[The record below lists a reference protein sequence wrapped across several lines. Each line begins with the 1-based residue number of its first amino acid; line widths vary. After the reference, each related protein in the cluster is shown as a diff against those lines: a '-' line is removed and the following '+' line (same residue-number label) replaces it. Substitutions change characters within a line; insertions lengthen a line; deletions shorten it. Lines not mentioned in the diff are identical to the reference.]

1 MGLSH
6 PQYASQG
13 EPASIVL
20 RGNASLS
27 TRAALCIFLGL
38 TACAALIG
46 FLLAIGG
53 AWPVI
58 PFLGLELVVVGAVFC
73 RMCWRAR
80 DCEVL
85 AFEDDRLHIIQHRGK
100 FECRHEFQRY
110 WARVALEP
118 VRDGWYPPRLVIR
131 SHGREVEIGAS
142 LNEDQRK
149 ELAQRLRRVLGPGD
163 HAAGIADWLATKPN

>member
-1 MGLSH
+1 MELSH
-6 PQYASQG
+6 PQCVSQN
-13 EPASIVL
+13 EPVRIVL

-27 TRAALCIFLGL
+27 ARAALCIFLGL
-38 TACAALIG
+38 AVSAPLIG

-85 AFEDDRLHIIQHRGK
+85 EFDENRLHIIQHRGQS
-100 FECRHEFQRY
+100 ECRHEFQRY
-110 WARVALEP
+110 WARVVLEP
-118 VRDGWYPPRLVIR
+118 VRDGWYPPRLLIR
-131 SHGREVEIGAS
+131 SHGREVEIGANF
-142 LNEDQRK
+142 NEDQRT
-149 ELAQRLRRVLGPGD
+149 ELAQRLRRFLGPGD
-163 HAAGIADWLATKPN
+163 HTAGITDWLATKPN

>member
-1 MGLSH
+1 MEMYH
-6 PQYASQG
+6 PQCATQG
-13 EPASIVL
+13 KPAHIVL

-27 TRAALCIFLGL
+27 ARAALCVFLGL
-38 TACAALIG
+38 AASAALIG
-46 FLLAIGG
+46 LLLAIGG

-73 RMCWRAR
+73 RMCRRAR

-85 AFEDDRLHIIQHRGK
+85 AFENDRLQIIQHCGNS
-100 FECRHEFQRY
+100 ECRHEFQRY
-110 WARVALEP
+110 WARVALDP
-118 VRDGWYPPRLVIR
+118 VRDGWYPPRLVVR

-142 LNEDQRK
+142 LNEDQRT
-149 ELAQRLRRVLGPGD
+149 ELARRLRQVLGPGD

>member
-1 MGLSH
+1 MELSH
-6 PQYASQG
+6 PQCVSQS
-13 EPASIVL
+13 EPVQIVL

-27 TRAALCIFLGL
+27 ARAALCIFLGL
-38 TACAALIG
+38 AISATFIG
-46 FLLAIGG
+46 VLLAIGG

-73 RMCWRAR
+73 RMCRRAR

-85 AFEDDRLHIIQHRGK
+85 AFEDDRLHIVQHCGNSER
-100 FECRHEFQRY
+100 RHEFQRY
-110 WARVALEP
+110 WARVALKP

-142 LNEDQRK
+142 LNEDQRT
-149 ELAQRLRRVLGPGD
+149 ELAQRLRRVLGPIGHD
-163 HAAGIADWLATKPN
+163 AALADWRAIKPN

>member
-1 MGLSH
+1 MELSC
-6 PQYASQG
+6 PQCATQA
-13 EPASIVL
+13 EPARIVL

-27 TRAALCIFLGL
+27 ARAALCIFLCL
-38 TACAALIG
+38 AVSATLIG
-46 FLLAIGG
+46 FLFAIGG

-100 FECRHEFQRY
+100 SACRHEFQRY
-110 WARVALEP
+110 WARVVIEP
-118 VRDGWYPPRLVIR
+118 VRDGWYPPRLVVR

-142 LNEDQRK
+142 FNEDQRT

-163 HAAGIADWLATKPN
+163 HAAGIADWLASKPN

>member
-1 MGLSH
+1 MELSH
-6 PQYASQG
+6 PQCVSQS
-13 EPASIVL
+13 EPVRIVL

-27 TRAALCIFLGL
+27 ARAALCVFLAL
-38 TACAALIG
+38 AASATLIG
-46 FLLAIGG
+46 FLLAAGG

-58 PFLGLELVVVGAVFC
+58 PFLGLELIVVGAVFC

-85 AFEDDRLHIIQHRGK
+85 AFDNDRLHIIQHRGK
-100 FECRHEFQRY
+100 SMCRHEFQRY
-110 WARVALEP
+110 WARAALMP

-142 LNEDQRK
+142 LNADQRT
-149 ELAQRLRRVLGPGD
+149 ELALRLRQVLGPGD
-163 HAAGIADWLATKPN
+163 HAAGLADWLATKPN

>member
-1 MGLSH
+1 MQLSH
-6 PQYASQG
+6 PQCARQG
-13 EPASIVL
+13 GPARIVL

-27 TRAALCIFLGL
+27 ARAALCIFLGL
-38 TACAALIG
+38 ALSAALIG
-46 FLLAIGG
+46 FLFAING

-85 AFEDDRLHIIQHRGK
+85 AFDDDYLHISQHRGK
-100 FECRHEFQRY
+100 FERRHEFQRY

-118 VRDGWYPPRLVIR
+118 VRDGWCPPRLLIR
-131 SHGREVEIGAS
+131 SHGREVEIGTS
-142 LNEDQRK
+142 LNADQRT
-149 ELAQRLRRVLGPGD
+149 ELAQRLRQVLGPGD
-163 HAAGIADWLATKPN
+163 HAAGLADWLATKPN

>member
-1 MGLSH
+1 MEMYH
-6 PQYASQG
+6 PQCATQG
-13 EPASIVL
+13 KPAHIVL

-27 TRAALCIFLGL
+27 ARAALCVFLGL
-38 TACAALIG
+38 AASAALIG
-46 FLLAIGG
+46 LLLAIGG

-73 RMCWRAR
+73 RMCRRAR

-85 AFEDDRLHIIQHRGK
+85 AFEDDRLHIIQHCGNS
-100 FECRHEFQRY
+100 ECRHEFQRY
-110 WARVALEP
+110 WARVTLDP
-118 VRDGWYPPRLVIR
+118 VRDGWYPPRLVVR

-142 LNEDQRK
+142 LNEDQRT
-149 ELAQRLRRVLGPGD
+149 ELAQRLRQVLGPGD

>member
-1 MGLSH
+1 VFVS
-6 PQYASQG
+6 
-13 EPASIVL
+13 
-20 RGNASLS
+20 
-27 TRAALCIFLGL
+27 
-38 TACAALIG
+38 LIG

-58 PFLGLELVVVGAVFC
+58 PFLGLELIVVGVVFC
-73 RMCWRAR
+73 RMCQRAR

-85 AFEDDRLHIIQHRGK
+85 EFDNNRLHILQYCRK
-100 FECRHEFQRY
+100 SERRHEFQRY

-118 VRDGWYPPRLVIR
+118 VREDSWYPPRLLIR

-142 LNEDQRK
+142 LNEDQRT

-163 HAAGIADWLATKPN
+163 HAAGLADWLATKPN